1 MSDLFGKY
9 KVSLD
14 PTGRLAIPTKHRNLF
29 PEDER
34 DTITL
39 TRGSGNFISGFY
51 TSSWKEFK
59 HKLKSV
65 KLSYNNRRR
74 ITREFIGRSF
84 VATFDKL
91 GRITLPADLIA
102 HAELEGCAEVFVIGC
117 EDSIEIWNPALHE
130 EDHNDTEVIVQQVL
144 DDISID

>member
-9 KVSLD
+9 TVSID

-29 PEDER
+29 PADER
-34 DTITL
+34 DTIII
-39 TRGSGNFISGFY
+39 TRGSGSFISGY
-51 TSSWKEFK
+51 YNSSWQEFK
-59 HKLKSV
+59 QKLKSV

-74 ITREFIGRSF
+74 LTREFIGRSS

-91 GRITLPADLIA
+91 GRITLPADLIE
-102 HAELEGCAEVFVIGC
+102 HAELEGCTEVFIIGC
-117 EDSIEIWNPALHE
+117 EDSIEIWNPALHKD
-130 EDHNDTEVIVQQVL
+130 DHNDTEEIVQQVL